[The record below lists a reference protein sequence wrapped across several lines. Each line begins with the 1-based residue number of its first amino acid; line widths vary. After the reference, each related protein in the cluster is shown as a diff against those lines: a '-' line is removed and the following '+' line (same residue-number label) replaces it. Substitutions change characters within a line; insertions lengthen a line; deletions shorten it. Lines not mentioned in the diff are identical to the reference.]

1 MSSGIVADHDQD
13 EMYVTRSE
21 GNEDFGSFYK
31 HPFQLEDKEWP
42 SVEHYYQAMKFD
54 DQAYQETIRCADHPK
69 KARKLGRNRF
79 RSIRKDWRDV
89 KVVYMTR
96 AVYTMCR
103 TYPDIATKLMT
114 TGSNR
119 LVENS
124 QYDYFWGCGRDRR
137 GDNHFGKVLMNVR
150 DKLHTE
156 AQDL

>member
-1 MSSGIVADHDQD
+1 MSSGIFADHDQD
-13 EMYVTRSE
+13 AMYFTRSDVT
-21 GNEDFGSFYK
+21 EDFGSFSK

-103 TYPDIATKLMT
+103 TYPDIATKLLT

>member
-1 MSSGIVADHDQD
+1 
-13 EMYVTRSE
+13 
-21 GNEDFGSFYK
+21 
-31 HPFQLEDKEWP
+31 
-42 SVEHYYQAMKFD
+42 MKFD
-54 DQAYQETIRCADHPK
+54 NQAYQETIRCADHPK

-103 TYPDIATKLMT
+103 TYPDIATKLLT

>member
-1 MSSGIVADHDQD
+1 MSSGIFADHDQD
-13 EMYVTRSE
+13 AMYFTRSDV
-21 GNEDFGSFYK
+21 NEDFGSFSK

-103 TYPDIATKLMT
+103 TYPDIATKLLT
-114 TGSNR
+114 TGSKR